1 MREALGLLETKGL
14 IAAIEGAD
22 AMVKAANVRLA
33 GKTIVGGGLVTIVVY
48 GDVGAVK
55 ASVDAGLAAATR
67 VGTVVS
73 SHVIPRPHDEIERIL
88 TGYFNEDEGDKFA
101 DSVETLEITK
111 EILEENVKK
120 HGLNGTLEMI
130 KKISVVKLRH
140 LAREFS
146 GLRITG
152 RDISKANKEKL
163 LLELREYYER
173 RD

>member
-14 IAAIEGAD
+14 VAAIEGAD
-22 AMVKAANVRLA
+22 AMVKAANVRMA
-33 GKTIVGGGLVTIVVY
+33 GKTIVGGGLVTIAVY

-55 ASVDAGLAAATR
+55 ASVDAGLAAAKR

-73 SHVIPRPHDEIERIL
+73 HHVIPRPHDEIEKIL
-88 TGYFNEDEGDKFA
+88 PGYFNEDEGEKIA
-101 DSVETLEITK
+101 ESYETLEITK

-120 HGLNGTLEMI
+120 HGLNGALEMI
-130 KKISVVKLRH
+130 KKTSVVKLRH

-146 GLRITG
+146 GLKITG